1 MNLLKSN
8 SVFRPRVG
16 QVVRPLFST
25 DRARR
30 HHALSHP
37 FPLNGTITS
46 PFRYQSAGTATESL
60 SLWNGLQRLGQEIH
74 SRIGEIMQEAFL
86 WAVPKKK
93 TTHSKRRMRDAN
105 KAIKDRRDITKCPAC
120 GRNKL
125 LHHICLYC
133 YRDIKKRYREKKL
146 ADGIF

>member
-1 MNLLKSN
+1 M
-8 SVFRPRVG
+8 RPSLG
-16 QVVRPLFST
+16 T
-25 DRARR
+25 DPARLY
-30 HHALSHP
+30 HALGHP
-37 FPLNGTITS
+37 FLQSGTITT
-46 PFRYQSAGTATESL
+46 PFQDQSAGTATEL
-60 SLWNGLQRLGQEIH
+60 PSLWNGLQRLSQEIH

-120 GRNKL
+120 GRKKL

-146 ADGIF
+146 AD